1 MGLGPGSRGL
11 SKGEGMTQRQ
21 LGENPVVNIKEGSVG
36 LVWTEFYTFAEPPD
50 RLVLDNGSELGPIT
64 VAYETYGELNDAGDN
79 VLLIEHAL
87 TANAHAAGRH
97 NSDDKYPGWWDVMI
111 GPGRAFDTDK
121 YFVVCSNILG
131 SCYGTTGP
139 ASINPETG
147 KEYGQTFPVVTIR
160 DMVRVQKS
168 LIDHLGIKGIKCV
181 IGGSMGGMQAI
192 EWALLYPELVES
204 IALIA
209 SGANSNPQSIAIHKV
224 GVRAII
230 DDPNWNGGHYY
241 GRKLPRNGL
250 AIARM
255 IGHITYLNHGWL
267 WEKFGRKHSD
277 PENMKKRLDS
287 KFDIENYLEYQ
298 GEKFVDRF
306 DANSYIYV
314 MRAIDIYD
322 AAEGYEDLMES
333 FSRIKCKKV
342 FVSSFTSDW
351 LFPTYQSK
359 EIVDALTANGVDL
372 DYYDIDSPYGHDSFL
387 LEYRELTGYI
397 KKFFDSF

>member
-1 MGLGPGSRGL
+1 
-11 SKGEGMTQRQ
+11 MTQRQ

-50 RLVLDNGSELGPIT
+50 KLVLDNGSELGPIT
-64 VAYETYGELNDAGDN
+64 VAYETYGQLNAAKDN
-79 VLLIEHAL
+79 VLLVEHAL

-111 GPGRAFDTDK
+111 GPGRAYDTDK

-139 ASINPETG
+139 ASVNPETG

-192 EWALLYPELVES
+192 EWALLYPDIVES

-241 GRKLPRNGL
+241 GRKLPRSGL

-322 AAEGYEDLMES
+322 AAESYPSLEDSL
-333 FSRIKCKKV
+333 SRIKCKKV

-387 LEYRELTGYI
+387 LEYQELTVYLT
-397 KKFFDSF
+397 KFFDSF

>member
-1 MGLGPGSRGL
+1 
-11 SKGEGMTQRQ
+11 MTTRQ

-36 LVWTEFYTFAEPPD
+36 LVSTEYYTFAEPPD

-64 VAYETYGELNDAGDN
+64 VAYETYGELNAAKDN
-79 VLLIEHAL
+79 VLIVEHAL

-97 NSDDKYPGWWDVMI
+97 KPEDKHPGWWDVMI

-139 ASINPETG
+139 SSINPETG
-147 KEYGQTFPVVTIR
+147 KEYGQSFPVVTIR
-160 DMVRVQKS
+160 DMVQVQKR
-168 LIDHLGIKGIKCV
+168 LIDHLGVKGIKCV

-204 IALIA
+204 IVLIA

-224 GVRAII
+224 GIRAII
-230 DDPNWNGGHYY
+230 DDPNWNGGDYF
-241 GRKLPRNGL
+241 GRELPRKGL

-277 PENMKKRLDS
+277 PANMKKRLDS

-306 DANSYIYV
+306 DANSYIYI

-322 AAEGYEDLMES
+322 SAEGYPDLKDS

-359 EIVDALTANGVDL
+359 EIVDALTANDIDL

-387 LEYRELTGYI
+387 LEYHELTGYL
-397 KKFFDSF
+397 KEFFNSF

>member
-1 MGLGPGSRGL
+1 
-11 SKGEGMTQRQ
+11 MTQRQ

-36 LVWTEFYTFAEPPD
+36 LVWTEYYTFGGPED
-50 RLVLDNGSELGPIT
+50 KLVLDNGSELGPIT
-64 VAYETYGELNDAGDN
+64 VAYETYGKLNSAKDN
-79 VLLIEHAL
+79 VLIIEHAL

-139 ASINPETG
+139 ASVNPETK

-160 DMVRVQKS
+160 DMVQVQKR
-168 LIDHLGIKGIKCV
+168 LIDHLGIKSIKCV

-224 GVRAII
+224 GIRAII

-241 GRKLPRNGL
+241 GQELPRSGL

-306 DANSYIYV
+306 DANSYIYI

-322 AAEGYEDLMES
+322 AAEGYPDLKDS

-359 EIVDALTANGVDL
+359 EIVDALTENGIDL

-387 LEYRELTGYI
+387 LEYKELTVYL
-397 KKFFDSF
+397 KSFLNSF